1 MGLKFDAKNLKDI
14 ETRLDFHVW
23 ANSTSIETDDQND
36 GVHLIVTVIK
46 MAELSIQGW
55 VDQSYWIFFY
65 SVNTKI

>member
-46 MAELSIQGW
+46 MAELSIQG
-55 VDQSYWIFFY
+55 
-65 SVNTKI
+65 